1 MKITGFGDMMG
12 NQPKKDLNYLDYSK
26 DAVEGNSVQTTFKF
40 QEIPKSEKAL
50 KLKEEGKLKEALR
63 IIDDALNEN
72 PNDFKNW
79 NAKALILDSLSEYE
93 KAIECFDNALKLNNS
108 DFIKKDKAN
117 TLYNF
122 AKVTFF
128 PEGDYEKAMN
138 LIDYALDNLPEDE
151 DASEYLF
158 LKAEIYESMGMP
170 METRVYYLKAEGE
183 FEKAN
188 QLSAQ
193 MEFIKN
199 SDDVLITVSG
209 TNFFKGLDPFENGR
223 IFNLVKQPDNEHDSD
238 AIAIFLADEQVG
250 FVANSQYTLID
261 GVKSASEIKFIDDNQ
276 KAEVVFVFFDRYV
289 IMRLVG
295 D

>member
-1 MKITGFGDMMG
+1 MMG

-40 QEIPKSEKAL
+40 QEVPKSEKAL

-72 PNDFKNW
+72 PNDFRNW

-128 PEGDYEKAMN
+128 PEGDYEKAMD

-158 LKAEIYESMGMP
+158 LKAEIYESLGMP
-170 METRVYYLKAEGE
+170 METRLYYLKAEGE
-183 FEKAN
+183 FKKAN
-188 QLSAQ
+188 QLSDQ
-193 MEFIKN
+193 IEFLKN

-209 TNFFKGLDPFENGR
+209 INFFKGLDPFEKGA

-238 AIAIFLADEQVG
+238 AIAIFSADEQLG

-261 GVKSASEIKFIDDNQ
+261 GVKSASEIKSIGDNQ

>member
-63 IIDDALNEN
+63 IIHDALNEN
-72 PNDFKNW
+72 PNDFRNW

-158 LKAEIYESMGMP
+158 LKAEIYESLGMP
-170 METRVYYLKAEGE
+170 METRLYYLKAEGE

-188 QLSAQ
+188 QLSDQ
-193 MEFIKN
+193 IEFLKN

-209 TNFFKGLDPFENGR
+209 INFFKGLDPFEKGA

-238 AIAIFLADEQVG
+238 AIAIFSADEQLG

-261 GVKSASEIKFIDDNQ
+261 GVKSASEIKSIGDNQ

>member
-1 MKITGFGDMMG
+1 MKTTGFGDIMG

-26 DAVEGNSVQTTFKF
+26 DAVEGNTVQTTFKF
-40 QEIPKSEKAL
+40 QEVPKSEKAL
-50 KLKEEGKLKEALR
+50 KLMQEGKIKDALAL
-63 IIDDALNEN
+63 IDDALKEDSSN
-72 PNDFKNW
+72 FQNW
-79 NAKALILDSLSEYE
+79 NAKALILDSSSEYE
-93 KAIECFDNALKLNNS
+93 KAIECFDNALRLNDS
-108 DFIKKDKAN
+108 DFIKKDKAS
-117 TLYNF
+117 TLYKF

-128 PEGDYEKAMN
+128 PEGDYEKAMD
-138 LIDYALDNLPEDE
+138 LIDEALESLPEGE

-158 LKAEIYESMGMP
+158 LKAEIYESLGMP
-170 METRVYYLKAEGE
+170 METRLFYLKAEGE

-188 QLSAQ
+188 QLSDQ
-193 MEFIKN
+193 IEFLKN

-209 TNFFKGLDPFENGR
+209 TNFYKGLDPFENGA

-238 AIAIFLADEQVG
+238 AIAIFSGDEQLG
-250 FVANSQYTLID
+250 FVANSQYTVID

-289 IMRLVG
+289 VLRLVG

>member
-1 MKITGFGDMMG
+1 MMG
-12 NQPKKDLNYLDYSK
+12 NQPKKGLNYLDYSK

-40 QEIPKSEKAL
+40 QEVPKSEKAL

-158 LKAEIYESMGMP
+158 LKAEIYESLGMP
-170 METRVYYLKAEGE
+170 METRLYYLKAEGE

-188 QLSAQ
+188 QLSDQ
-193 MEFIKN
+193 IEFLKN

-209 TNFFKGLDPFENGR
+209 INFFKGLDPFEKGA

-238 AIAIFLADEQVG
+238 AIAIFSADEQLG

-261 GVKSASEIKFIDDNQ
+261 GVKSASEIKSIGDNQ

>member
-79 NAKALILDSLSEYE
+79 NAKALILDSLSEYK

>member
-209 TNFFKGLDPFENGR
+209 INFFKGLDPFEKGA

-238 AIAIFLADEQVG
+238 AIAIFSADEQLG

-261 GVKSASEIKFIDDNQ
+261 GVKSASEIKSIGDNQ
-276 KAEVVFVFFDRYV
+276 KAEVVFVFFNRYV

>member
-1 MKITGFGDMMG
+1 MMG

-40 QEIPKSEKAL
+40 QEVPKSEKAL

-138 LIDYALDNLPEDE
+138 LIDYALGNLPEDE

-209 TNFFKGLDPFENGR
+209 TNFFKGLNPFENGR